1 MTLPVRQ
8 QLGGLGNLMFLKAYV
23 MGKAYNRE
31 VPDIYVQDYRYWAD
45 FKHHIRDFFNQGVGA
60 PIDKIAV
67 HIRRGDY
74 LKATEF
80 HTQLWDTNY
89 YRDALQEMPKKKYL
103 VFCMD
108 RQNPDQDEKDRDWCR
123 ENLSE
128 LLGEYKRDW
137 ELAPIHED
145 EVDDL
150 NLLAQC
156 KWIIGANSSFSFWGA
171 FLGEHEKVVFPAEQ
185 HWFTDGNVRTKL
197 LPEWT
202 QIHL

>member
-1 MTLPVRQ
+1 MLSVRK
-8 QLGGLGNLMFLKAYV
+8 QLGGIGNLMFLKAFI

-31 VPDIYVQDYRYWAD
+31 IPDVYVQDYRYWSD
-45 FKHHIRDFFNQGVGA
+45 FKHHIRDFFNQGVG
-60 PIDKIAV
+60 PRLNKVAV

-80 HTQLWDTNY
+80 HTQLWHTDY
-89 YRDALQEMPKKKYL
+89 YKKAVKEAPKGKYL

-108 RQNPDQDEKDRDWCR
+108 RQTPDQDEKDRDWCR
-123 ENLSE
+123 TNLSE
-128 LLGEYKRDW
+128 LLGEYKVDW

-156 KWIIGANSSFSFWGA
+156 EWIIGANSSFSFWGA
-171 FLGEHEKVVFPAEQ
+171 FLGEHSKVIFPSEEI
-185 HWFTDGNVRTKL
+185 WFVDGITRCKL
-197 LPEWT
+197 LPEWV
-202 QIHL
+202 QIKI